1 MKHFI
6 KSLFA
11 IMALLLTT
19 TSAWAEE
26 NENKFKITYLLNDVD
41 QKNATDKP
49 GTVVCVINGTTA
61 TLTVTPKEGNYF
73 ETNGITVYKN
83 INGINAQTRNDDA
96 PDFNAP
102 VKLSVSSSSLT
113 GDTKFTFEVTDEK
126 YEYEVYVNFKTR
138 TSITGA
144 DITLDK
150 DEYPY
155 TGEEIKPTIT
165 KVELSDGTVLTT
177 DDYTVKGYAYNTNV
191 PKENDPAPKITI
203 TGTGKY
209 KDEAS
214 TEFTIVK
221 AEINPVVEIKGWI
234 YGETANTPSIK
245 KGGNPGGGEESF
257 EYKEK
262 DASDDKYTGDV
273 PTNANTYIVKATVAE
288 TDNYKGGT
296 ATAEFTIS
304 PKSIAK
310 VTIKLNPESFVFN
323 GEDQRPEVTS
333 VTDNALDGVNLIP
346 NKDYTLTY
354 ESGTNVG
361 EYSVT
366 ITGMGNYD
374 SETTASQKYNI
385 TALKTTPTVTL
396 ADTETP
402 IVYDG
407 TKKEP
412 AVKVTV
418 VLKEGADP
426 TVLTTDDY
434 DVEYSDNVNAGENTA
449 KATVT
454 LKRNYEGSAETTFTI
469 KPKSI
474 ANVNIEDIADQT
486 YTGEPIEPAVTV
498 KDGEKT
504 LTLNTD
510 YTVSYSNNTAAAL
523 ATAENA
529 PTVTIKGKGNY
540 DPNTTAT
547 KTFTIGKAQ
556 ATLSFSEKTATATVG
571 EDFTEP
577 TLTKTPADI
586 TVTFTSSRQ
595 EIASVNDKT
604 GEVTPLAE
612 GETVIKATF
621 AGNDNYEPVEAS
633 YTLTVNK
640 GVGNGY
646 PLWIGDVQVTEDNKS
661 DVFGNGTERKPATFI
676 FNPKNNTLVIT
687 GETTPYEIETRLPE
701 LKIFL
706 NEISNAKRIFYYN
719 PSNPSSKGKLI
730 FTQDPNFPGT
740 LVLKTD
746 NGNSVISG
754 FSSVDYEYRLTVTDP
769 DCTNYYDSELRTEE
783 GARAQTATIGQGWIN
798 PLVKNELVTFP
809 PGDFVGADLSNYAV
823 RDILYTLNPYVDGEG
838 YDDGKDYDT
847 GTRAEEGSAN
857 AEEGSICF
865 ASTTT
870 EDIVNVVAQN
880 VEKGSYFPGSSAYAS
895 DYTGITFM
903 VPGGEGKIKIDTEIK
918 DGYLFH
924 LKIGTDASNVIT
936 LDQRSVISIPYKV
949 EVASYVYYYLV
960 KGGKGDTRISKRD
973 KAHGTIFSVKVS
985 PSKSGS
991 PNPVTE
997 VTEDFPEDLAPEVV
1011 TDQGEDTTGI
1021 TVISGERASDDK
1033 WYTIDGQQVT
1043 YPNKKG
1049 LYIQNGKKIV
1059 IR

>member
-83 INGINAQTRNDDA
+83 INGINAQAPKRSQEA
-96 PDFNAP
+96 PDFNTP
-102 VKLSVSSSSLT
+102 IKLTLSSSSLT

-177 DDYTVKGYAYNTNV
+177 DDYTVKGYANNTNV

-234 YGETANTPSIK
+234 YGETSNTPSIK

-273 PTNANTYIVKATVAE
+273 PTNANTYIVKATVAA
-288 TDNYKGGT
+288 TPNYKGGT

-333 VTDNALDGVNLIP
+333 VTDNALDGVSLIR

-374 SETTASQKYNI
+374 SNTTASQKYNI

-418 VLKEGADP
+418 ELKEGDVP
-426 TVLTTDDY
+426 TELTTDDY

-454 LKRNYEGSAETTFTI
+454 LKRNYTGSNTASFTI

-474 ANVNIEDIADQT
+474 ADVTIEDIAAQS
-486 YTGEPIEPAVTV
+486 YTGKPIEPTVTV

-510 YTVSYSNNTAAAL
+510 YTVSYSNNIDAAL
-523 ATAENA
+523 ATAEKA
-529 PTVTIKGKGNY
+529 PTVTITGKGNY
-540 DPNTTAT
+540 DSKTTAT
-547 KTFTIGKAQ
+547 KTFTITQTAGSIAFAQ
-556 ATLSFSEKTATATVG
+556 PAIEKTYG
-571 EDFTEP
+571 DEDFTN
-577 TLTKTPADI
+577 
-586 TVTFTSSRQ
+586 TVTVTGDGDISYSVANPK
-595 EIASVNDKT
+595 IASVNAKT
-604 GEVTPLAE
+604 GVVSVLRKGTTTITATLAT
-612 GETVIKATF
+612 GS
-621 AGNDNYEPVEAS
+621 NYKGAS
-633 YTLTVNK
+633 TSFTLTVNRELAEDGTGRSITRDADGYHFAINENVATGK
-640 GVGNGY
+640 VIGSEYDKVASLEYTRTLRTEGKTAVDVDNELRFLFTLCVPFDPRFDARFYTLAAVNGQVLRFEEKKDPNAFTPY
-646 PLWIGDVQVTEDNKS
+646 LVAVTEDVCVTSETINVGIEDPFLAARRADATPDEISVDIMNLDFNHAINHGTPVDGYQLKGTLRGLTNEEAAAEGAYIMQNSGTWGAVKAGNEEVYIPLFRAYIVAASQNAQELNSSFDGSTTAIRHIVTVDS
-661 DVFGNGTERKPATFI
+661 DGTERWYDLNGRRIERPAT
-676 FNPKNNTLVIT
+676 
-687 GETTPYEIETRLPE
+687 
-701 LKIFL
+701 
-706 NEISNAKRIFYYN
+706 
-719 PSNPSSKGKLI
+719 
-730 FTQDPNFPGT
+730 
-740 LVLKTD
+740 
-746 NGNSVISG
+746 
-754 FSSVDYEYRLTVTDP
+754 
-769 DCTNYYDSELRTEE
+769 E
-783 GARAQTATIGQGWIN
+783 GI
-798 PLVKNELVTFP
+798 
-809 PGDFVGADLSNYAV
+809 
-823 RDILYTLNPYVDGEG
+823 
-838 YDDGKDYDT
+838 
-847 GTRAEEGSAN
+847 
-857 AEEGSICF
+857 
-865 ASTTT
+865 
-870 EDIVNVVAQN
+870 
-880 VEKGSYFPGSSAYAS
+880 
-895 DYTGITFM
+895 
-903 VPGGEGKIKIDTEIK
+903 
-918 DGYLFH
+918 
-924 LKIGTDASNVIT
+924 
-936 LDQRSVISIPYKV
+936 
-949 EVASYVYYYLV
+949 
-960 KGGKGDTRISKRD
+960 
-973 KAHGTIFSVKVS
+973 
-985 PSKSGS
+985 
-991 PNPVTE
+991 
-997 VTEDFPEDLAPEVV
+997 
-1011 TDQGEDTTGI
+1011 
-1021 TVISGERASDDK
+1021 
-1033 WYTIDGQQVT
+1033 
-1043 YPNKKG
+1043 
-1049 LYIQNGKKIV
+1049 YIHNGKKVAIK
-1059 IR
+1059 